1 MDWGDWEKLSTCSAA
16 FLAPNVAIRHG
27 VRVLREP
34 GRVPI
39 LAAAYGPSKQCAHL
53 AVVRSHAVLRNRLR
67 LAVMEARATR
77 QAEGINPLRASAQ
90 RRYAWNLGNRPGAW
104 FLVLVVCG
112 AWFLV
117 LRREREQTRERR
129 RDKKGTCGQERL
141 DSKF

>member
-77 QAEGINPLRASAQ
+77 QAEGITPLRAL
-90 RRYAWNLGNRPGAW
+90 RMELG
-104 FLVLVVCG
+104 
-112 AWFLV
+112 
-117 LRREREQTRERR
+117 E
-129 RDKKGTCGQERL
+129 
-141 DSKF
+141 

>member
-53 AVVRSHAVLRNRLR
+53 AVVLSHAVLRNRLR
-67 LAVMEARATR
+67 LMEARATR
-77 QAEGINPLRASAQ
+77 QAEGITPSP
-90 RRYAWNLGNRPGAW
+90 RY
-104 FLVLVVCG
+104 V
-112 AWFLV
+112 
-117 LRREREQTRERR
+117 RR
-129 RDKKGTCGQERL
+129 RSGATHGTWGIGQAL
-141 DSKF
+141 GSWCWWCVVLGSWY

>member
-1 MDWGDWEKLSTCSAA
+1 VQLTQTWLTTDVDHVNVDTLHGFPYKLPAVLESWTKSRAAWIGHDPNSKSCSAA

-77 QAEGINPLRASAQ
+77 QAEGITPLRAPAQ
-90 RRYAWNLGNRPGAW
+90 RR
-104 FLVLVVCG
+104 
-112 AWFLV
+112 
-117 LRREREQTRERR
+117 
-129 RDKKGTCGQERL
+129 
-141 DSKF
+141 